1 MASAGANNAAG
12 GESRPL
18 PSRPAKRPRPAP
30 ELPSPVSDAATHARF
45 VDKLLARS
53 DAQGKLLERGAA
65 AGQGSGPRGA
75 PSVDKYTPLELQV
88 LDLKR
93 RYPDVLLMVEVGYK
107 YRFFGEDAEKAARV
121 LGVFAYYSRAFLT
134 ASVPVFRLHV
144 HVRRLVEAGHKVGVV
159 RQTETAA
166 IKAHGDNRSGPFTR
180 GLSALYTAATLEAA
194 EDLGGNSSDA
204 DARGRLTSYLVCV
217 TERPLAGGKG
227 DSPQGPRGDRV
238 ADVRVGLVAVE
249 AATGDVAFDEFNDRA
264 ARPELE
270 ARLLALAPAE
280 LLLAEPLSASTD
292 KVLLDYVGPSAR
304 VRVERVP
311 RARVANGGA
320 LAEVA
325 SFYADG
331 APVAISKGAPSDGG
345 NGIDEGL
352 QAIMA
357 MPELAVQ
364 ALALAVAHLQQFGL
378 QDMLR
383 LGASFRPLSVG
394 GEMTLSPNA
403 LAQLEVL
410 RNSLDGQEHGSL
422 LWLLDHTC
430 TPSGGR
436 LLRHWVTH
444 PLQDQ
449 RQIEDRLDAVAEL
462 LASLGS
468 STGLS
473 EGTYPG
479 SGKGGGIVGAASR
492 GRGTAT
498 IAAAGPW
505 ALVPE
510 VLAALGRG
518 SDVER
523 GITRIFH
530 RTATPAEFVAVMQS
544 LLSASKQLSRI
555 GPVTVSSD
563 AGVPEVDALEEV
575 RGPPTG
581 SSRQS
586 LLSRLLA
593 AATSVTVRQHAA
605 RLLSALDA
613 EAASRGDKL
622 SLLVTTGGRFLAV
635 ARCREGIKAAES
647 RLSELLPDL
656 RKLLRSPSLEFATVS
671 GTSYLVEAR
680 VTAEIVPVAQR
691 VPGDWIKVSSTKR
704 CNRYHPPA
712 VLAAYNT
719 LALAREELLAACNA
733 GWHEFLGE
741 FAGLYADFRGAV
753 RALAALDCLHSLAL
767 VARNTGYVRPHFA
780 RSDEPAQL
788 IIREGRHPV
797 LEAQLAERFVPN
809 DTLLL
814 GEGERCQII
823 TGPNMGGKS
832 CYIRQVALIAIM
844 AQIGSF
850 VPATSVRLRVLDA
863 IMTRMGAS
871 DSLQRG
877 RSTFLEELGEASD
890 ILRLATGRSLVI
902 CDELGRG
909 TSTHDGVA
917 IAFATLQYLL
927 ETTKCLTLFV
937 THYPKISEL
946 QIDFPKQLGCYYV
959 SFLASTARSNE
970 ARTPEANAADDSAGD
985 SSRNAGAS
993 DSVTFL
999 YKLAPGV
1006 APRSFGLHVARLA
1019 EIPETVVRRAADMA
1033 LKLEDEVGKRK
1044 TGLGSMKLE
1053 PREVDVAT
1061 YYTESADHSEDPQIR
1076 TESGVCGSSREF
1088 LADVADQ
1095 VEGPGVNDMIRSLVK
1110 LRTSLCADRITFRH
1124 IIEFSG

>member
-1 MASAGANNAAG
+1 MANA
-12 GESRPL
+12 
-18 PSRPAKRPRPAP
+18 
-30 ELPSPVSDAATHARF
+30 HARF

-53 DAQGKLLERGAA
+53 DAQGKLLERGAVT
-65 AGQGSGPRGA
+65 GQGSGPGGA

-144 HVRRLVEAGHKVGVV
+144 HVRWLVEAGHKVGVV
-159 RQTETAA
+159 RQTETGERAGRHRFLTGLVGPSVAGIDLATSAAALTVSSVLWLPAAA

-227 DSPQGPRGDRV
+227 DLAQGPRGDRV
-238 ADVRVGLVAVE
+238 AEVRMGLVAVE
-249 AATGDVAFDEFNDRA
+249 AATGDVAFDEFDDRA

-270 ARLLALAPAE
+270 ARLLALTPAE
-280 LLLAEPLSASTD
+280 LLLAEPLSASTE
-292 KVLLDYVGPSAR
+292 KVLADYVGPSAR

-311 RARVANGGA
+311 RARVADGGA

-331 APVAISKGAPSDGG
+331 APVAISKGGPGDGG

-410 RNSLDGQEHGSL
+410 RNSFDGQEHGSL

-449 RQIEDRLDAVAEL
+449 MQIEDRLDAVAEL

-468 STGLS
+468 VSSTGLS

-479 SGKGGGIVGAASR
+479 SGKGGRIVGAASR
-492 GRGTAT
+492 GRGTAAV
-498 IAAAGPW
+498 AAAGPW

-555 GPVTVSSD
+555 WPVAVSSD
-563 AGVPEVDALEEV
+563 ASVPEEV

-622 SLLVTTGGRFLAV
+622 SLLVTTGGRFPMV

-680 VTAEIVPVAQR
+680 VPVAQR

-741 FAGLYADFRGAV
+741 FAGLYADFRAAV
-753 RALAALDCLHSLAL
+753 RALAALDCLHSLTL
-767 VARNTGYVRPHFA
+767 VARNTGYVRPVFA

-797 LEAQLAERFVPN
+797 LEVQLAERFVPN

-959 SFLASTARSNE
+959 SFLASTARSNG
-970 ARTPEANAADDSAGD
+970 ASTPEANAANGSAGD
-985 SSRNAGAS
+985 SGHNAGAS

-1019 EIPETVVRRAADMA
+1019 EIPETVVKRAADMA

-1044 TGLGSMKLE
+1044 AGLGTMELE
-1053 PREVDVAT
+1053 PREIDVAT
-1061 YYTESADHSEDPQIR
+1061 YHTENANN
-1076 TESGVCGSSREF
+1076 G
-1088 LADVADQ
+1088 
-1095 VEGPGVNDMIRSLVK
+1095 
-1110 LRTSLCADRITFRH
+1110 ITVRFRH
-1124 IIEFSG
+1124 IIEVSVKLS

>member
-12 GESRPL
+12 GESRLL
-18 PSRPAKRPRPAP
+18 PSPPAKRPRPAP
-30 ELPSPVSDAATHARF
+30 ELPSSDSDAATHARF

-65 AGQGSGPRGA
+65 AGQGSGPGGV
-75 PSVDKYTPLELQV
+75 PSVEKYTPLELQV

-93 RYPDVLLMVEVGYK
+93 RYPNVLLMVEVGYK
-107 YRFFGEDAEKAARV
+107 YRFFGEDAETAARV

-217 TERPLAGGKG
+217 TERPLASGKG
-227 DSPQGPRGDRV
+227 DLPQSPRGNRV

-280 LLLAEPLSASTD
+280 LLLAEPLSASTE
-292 KVLLDYVGPSAR
+292 KVLADYVGPSAR

-311 RARVANGGA
+311 RARVADGGA

-331 APVAISKGAPSDGG
+331 APVAISKGAPGDGG
-345 NGIDEGL
+345 NGIDKGL
-352 QAIMA
+352 QAIIA

-449 RQIEDRLDAVAEL
+449 MQIEDRLDAVSEL

-468 STGLS
+468 VSSTGLS
-473 EGTYPG
+473 EGSYPG

-492 GRGTAT
+492 GRGTAAV
-498 IAAAGPW
+498 AAAGPW

-544 LLSASKQLSRI
+544 LLSALKQLSRI
-555 GPVTVSSD
+555 RPAAASND
-563 AGVPEVDALEEV
+563 AGAPEVDALEEV
-575 RGPPTG
+575 RGPPNG
-581 SSRQS
+581 SFRQS

-593 AATSVTVRQHAA
+593 AATPVTVRQHAA

-622 SLLVTTGGRFLAV
+622 SLLITTGGRFSAV

-671 GTSYLVEAR
+671 GVLYLVEAR
-680 VTAEIVPVAQR
+680 VPVAQR

-704 CNRYHPPA
+704 CNRYHPPV

-767 VARNTGYVRPHFA
+767 VARNTGYVRPVFA
-780 RSDEPAQL
+780 RHDEPAQL

-814 GEGERCQII
+814 GERERCQII

-850 VPATSVRLRVLDA
+850 VPATSVKLRVLDA
-863 IMTRMGAS
+863 IMTRMSAS

-917 IAFATLQYLL
+917 IAFATLQVHIIYNYLL

-946 QIDFPKQLGCYYV
+946 QIDFSKQLGCYYV
-959 SFLASTARSNE
+959 SFLASTARSNG
-970 ARTPEANAADDSAGD
+970 ASTPEANAADDSAGD
-985 SSRNAGAS
+985 SGRNAGAS

-1019 EIPETVVRRAADMA
+1019 EIPETVVMRAADMA

-1044 TGLGSMKLE
+1044 TELGTMKLE
-1053 PREVDVAT
+1053 PREV
-1061 YYTESADHSEDPQIR
+1061 
-1076 TESGVCGSSREF
+1076 
-1088 LADVADQ
+1088 
-1095 VEGPGVNDMIRSLVK
+1095 EGPGVSDIVRSLVK
-1110 LRTSLCADRITFRH
+1110 LRTSFDAYNGMASQFRRT
-1124 IIEFSG
+1124 IEVSILISKT